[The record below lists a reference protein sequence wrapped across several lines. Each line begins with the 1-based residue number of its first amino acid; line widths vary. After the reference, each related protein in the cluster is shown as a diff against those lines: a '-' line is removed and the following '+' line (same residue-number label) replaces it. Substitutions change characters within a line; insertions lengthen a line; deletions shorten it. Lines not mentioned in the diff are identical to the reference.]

1 MASSNSI
8 VTPNIFAKMTL
19 FHLRSMN
26 HVCRNMSTEVTPEF
40 ANKAMKVGD
49 DVMVRRPYRFLVTE
63 GLDFQPQALQD
74 TLMHV
79 KVDTTLG
86 VHFSWDT
93 IEKTLSLRE
102 ASELY
107 AKPAAIALSAEIN
120 KRAAKYCAQNTPN
133 FVGIPGTLPTDI
145 ATFLSAGDKIIE
157 LGCPEGEELNMI
169 VNRKMSSAYVG
180 ARANFFNPQT
190 EISDQIK
197 KGRIVDATLGYT
209 INRDQGIYNHT
220 VGVFAGTPLI
230 DTNLQQA
237 DGGDN
242 NTMNLV
248 LKGFTGGVSTLKK
261 GDKFTID
268 TVFAVHPQTR
278 QNTGSLKQFTL
289 TADAVENAGAMTV
302 NVFPAI
308 TPGGQYQNVTNAP
321 LTNAAILPW
330 AGTTGNVTAS
340 SGKTG
345 PSALVMHKNA
355 FAFVSVPMAQPSANV
370 VEVVASERDPETGLV
385 LAFIRAFDPIK
396 RIWVNR
402 FDTLIGLNKLYAAE
416 LSCVLQG

>member
-1 MASSNSI
+1 MADANSI
-8 VTPNIFAKMTL
+8 VTPSIFAKMTL

-63 GLDFQPQALQD
+63 GLDFQPQPLQD

-86 VHFSWDT
+86 IHFSWDS

-133 FVGIPGTLPTDI
+133 FVGTPGTLPTDI
-145 ATFLSAGDKIIE
+145 ATFLGAGDKIIE
-157 LGCPEGEELNMI
+157 LGCPEGEELHMI
-169 VNRKMSSAYVG
+169 VNRKMSSAYVA
-180 ARANFFNPQT
+180 ARANYFNPQS
-190 EISDQIK
+190 EISQQQK
-197 KGRIVDATLGYT
+197 QGRIVDNTLGYS

-220 VGVFAGTPLI
+220 VGTFAGTPLV
-230 DTNLQQA
+230 DTNNQKA
-237 DGGDN
+237 EGGDN
-242 NTMNLV
+242 ATMNLV
-248 LKGFTGGVSTLKK
+248 LKGFTGGVSAVKK

-268 TVFAVHPQTR
+268 AVYATHPQTH
-278 QNTGSLKQFTL
+278 QSTGSLKQFTV
-289 TADAVENAGAMTV
+289 TTDAVENAGAMTV
-302 NVFPAI
+302 NIFPAI
-308 TPGGQYQNVTNAP
+308 TPSGQYQNVDAAA
-321 LTNAAILPW
+321 LTNAAIYFW
-330 AGTTGNVTAS
+330 AGTSGSPTAS

-355 FAFVSVPMAQPSANV
+355 FAFVSVPLAQPSSNV
-370 VEVVASERDPETGLV
+370 VEVVTSERDPETGLV
-385 LAFIRAFDPIK
+385 LAFIRAFDPVK

>member
-1 MASSNSI
+1 MASINAI

-79 KVDTTLG
+79 KVDTPLG
-86 VHFSWDT
+86 IHFSWDS

-133 FVGIPGTLPTDI
+133 FVGVPGTIPTDI
-145 ATFLSAGDKIIE
+145 STYLGAGDKITE
-157 LGCPEGEELNMI
+157 LGCPENEELHLI
-169 VNRKMSSAYVG
+169 INRKMSSAYVN
-180 ARANFFNPQT
+180 ARANYFNPQN

-197 KGRIVDATLGYT
+197 KGQIVDKTLGYT
-209 INRDQGIYNHT
+209 INRDQGIYTHT
-220 VGVFAGTPLI
+220 WGTYTAATPLI
-230 DTNLQQA
+230 DTDAQQA

-242 NTMNLV
+242 ATMTLATKGWSGTANSVNT
-248 LKGFTGGVSTLKK
+248 

-268 TVFAVHPQTR
+268 GVYAVHPQTR
-278 QNTGSLKQFTL
+278 MSTGSLKQFVVVAPATSN
-289 TADAVENAGAMTV
+289 TTMTITI
-302 NVFPAI
+302 FPAI
-308 TPGGQYQNVTNAP
+308 TPTGQYQNVTAAA
-321 LTNAAILPW
+321 LTNAAIYFG
-330 AGTTGNVTAS
+330 AGASSTAAAS
-340 SGKTG
+340 SGKVG
-345 PSALVMHKNA
+345 PMALVMHKNA
-355 FAFVSVPMAQPSANV
+355 FAFVSVPLANPSPNV
-370 VEVVASERDPETGLV
+370 VEVVTSERDPETGLV
-385 LAFIRAFDPIK
+385 LAFIRAFDPVK
-396 RIWVNR
+396 RVWVNR

-416 LSCVLQG
+416 LSCVLTG